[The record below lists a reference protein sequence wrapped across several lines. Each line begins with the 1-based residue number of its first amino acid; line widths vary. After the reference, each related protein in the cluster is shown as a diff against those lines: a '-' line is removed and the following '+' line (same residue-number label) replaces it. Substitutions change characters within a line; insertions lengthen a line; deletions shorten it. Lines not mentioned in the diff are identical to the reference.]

1 MFSFDR
7 KLFLFFGQ
15 ARREDDDKLDFKGG
29 NVHIIKPKRAGIRR
43 LQKQTEMGKP

>member
-15 ARREDDDKLDFKGG
+15 TRREEEDKLDFKGG
-29 NVHIIKPKRAGIRR
+29 SVCIS
-43 LQKQTEMGKP
+43 